1 MLHPITMLLLFATSL
16 YSGSLGLKWRQ
27 LRSLGEE
34 LRDLN
39 SQLPVISTG
48 KVASPIATS
57 IDKIKQELTV
67 LAGSEDNETPI
78 RVNILQRDL
87 QSLESSIGLDNKIIE
102 LGALRKNLQ
111 GQNLKVFLRHFTL
124 ISNFNSF
131 HLG

>member
-1 MLHPITMLLLFATSL
+1 MLHPITMLLLFATTL

-87 QSLESSIGLDNKIIE
+87 QTLESSIGLDNKIIE

-111 GQNLKVFLRHFTL
+111 GQNLKVFQRHFTL
-124 ISNFNSF
+124 ASNFI
-131 HLG
+131 HVP